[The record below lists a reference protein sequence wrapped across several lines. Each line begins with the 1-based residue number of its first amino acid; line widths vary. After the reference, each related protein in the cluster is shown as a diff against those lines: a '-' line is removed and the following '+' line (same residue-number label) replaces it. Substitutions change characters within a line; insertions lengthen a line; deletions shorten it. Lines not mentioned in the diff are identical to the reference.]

1 MTLER
6 ISPEEAL
13 KLMQEKGYVYV
24 DVRSVPEFEAG
35 HPPGAYNVPLMHSG
49 PGGMQPNPSF
59 VDAMKATFPDNAKLI
74 LGCRS
79 GGRSKRAAD
88 LLVAEGFTRIVDQRA
103 GFEGATDPFGK
114 LAEPGWRPKQL
125 PIATEAEPG
134 RSWEEVARAL
144 EGEPGEA

>member
-1 MTLER
+1 MPLER

-13 KLMQEKGYVYV
+13 RLMQEKGYVYV

-35 HPPGAYNVPLMHSG
+35 HPTGAYNVPLMHMG
-49 PGGMQPNPSF
+49 AGGMQPNPQF
-59 VDAMKATFPDNAKLI
+59 LDAMKASFADDAKLV

-88 LLVAEGFTRIVDQRA
+88 MLIAQGFTRVVDQRA

-114 LAEPGWRPKQL
+114 MAEPGWRPQQL
-125 PIATEAEPG
+125 PIATQAEPG
-134 RSWEEVARAL
+134 RSWAEVARAL
-144 EGEPGEA
+144 EGGEEG